1 MKRQSEQIRQ
11 MTEREVL
18 FHLYLTQGLLLLAA
32 GGCSLFLFD
41 WAEWR
46 QLWQFDL
53 IDVLLYGAG
62 GAALVLTAD
71 FLAMRYLPDDWHDD
85 GGVNEKLFRRR
96 SIAHLF
102 FLCALIAVTEEWL
115 FRGIVQTHW
124 GLWAASAIFA
134 LLHVRYLEK
143 WFLFLMVVL
152 VSLLLGALYEQTQSL
167 WVTVVA
173 HFLIDVVLALHI
185 RLQREEGVKR

>member
-1 MKRQSEQIRQ
+1 
-11 MTEREVL
+11 MTERELL
-18 FHLYLTQGLLLLAA
+18 FHLYVTQGLLLLAA

-46 QLWQFDL
+46 RLWRFDL
-53 IDVLLYGAG
+53 TDVLLYGAG
-62 GAALVLTAD
+62 GAALVLAVD

-85 GGVNEKLFRRR
+85 GGVNEKIFRGR
-96 SIAHLF
+96 SIPHLF

-115 FRGIVQTHW
+115 FRGVVQTHW
-124 GLWAASAIFA
+124 GLGAASVIFA
-134 LLHVRYLEK
+134 VLHVRYLEK

-152 VSLLLGALYEQTQSL
+152 ISLFLGALYEQTGSL

>member
-18 FHLYLTQGLLLLAA
+18 FHLYVTQGLLLLAA

-46 QLWQFDL
+46 RLWRFDL
-53 IDVLLYGAG
+53 TDVLLYGAG
-62 GAALVLTAD
+62 GAALVLAVD

-85 GGVNEKLFRRR
+85 GGVNEKIFRGR
-96 SIAHLF
+96 SIPHLF

-115 FRGIVQTHW
+115 FRGVVQTHW
-124 GLWAASAIFA
+124 GLGAASVIFA
-134 LLHVRYLEK
+134 VLHVRYLEK

-152 VSLLLGALYEQTQSL
+152 ISLFLGALYEQTGSL